1 MVAVTS
7 FEDTTRLNYD
17 IRIGYLANRDL
28 PIIFFHL
35 NNSELLETGWKMCWT
50 ELPTYI
56 VGDKDISIAHPS
68 SLEVMKYLT
77 DNLHNFV
84 VVIVI
89 VVVVAGKG
97 VVHPLTSGLG
107 HSR

>member
-1 MVAVTS
+1 ML
-7 FEDTTRLNYD
+7 DGTT
-17 IRIGYLANRDL
+17 
-28 PIIFFHL
+28 F
-35 NNSELLETGWKMCWT
+35 
-50 ELPTYI
+50 I
-56 VGDKDISIAHPS
+56 VGDKDISIAHPP

-89 VVVVAGKG
+89 VVAGEG
-97 VVHPLTSGLG
+97 IVHPLTSGLG

>member
-1 MVAVTS
+1 
-7 FEDTTRLNYD
+7 
-17 IRIGYLANRDL
+17 
-28 PIIFFHL
+28 
-35 NNSELLETGWKMCWT
+35 MCWT

-56 VGDKDISIAHPS
+56 GGDKDISIAHP

-89 VVVVAGKG
+89 VVAGKGG
-97 VVHPLTSGLG
+97 VVHPLNSGLG